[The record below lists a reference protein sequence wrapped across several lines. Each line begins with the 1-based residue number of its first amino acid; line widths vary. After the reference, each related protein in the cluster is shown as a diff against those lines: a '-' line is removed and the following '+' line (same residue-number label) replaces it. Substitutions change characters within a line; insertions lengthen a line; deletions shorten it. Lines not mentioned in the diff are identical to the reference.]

1 MKLFIETFQRFL
13 SELVLLGLSSSNS
26 PHHQNFHYLKD
37 FLLPKKDSFCSPVRG
52 VVLPVRILL
61 LFVIGIF
68 VALISCFRDTSL
80 SNQSESL
87 FTWPPDDIKYEGI
100 VLGLSPKKTLVS
112 LQHGRFFWEAV
123 AVLLWFG
130 EAFDKV
136 MTRKRK
142 SYLHC
147 KESVLVLR
155 FTLTKISF
163 FIMVAGKRI
172 KKFMMV
178 PHKHSLTA
186 IILLYFTLQ

>member
-13 SELVLLGLSSSNS
+13 FEFVLLGLLSSNS
-26 PHHQNFHYLKD
+26 E
-37 FLLPKKDSFCSPVRG
+37 KDSFCSPVRG
-52 VVLPVRILL
+52 ILLPVRNFL

-68 VALISCFRDTSL
+68 AALIRCFRDISS
-80 SNQSESL
+80 SNQAELLS
-87 FTWPPDDIKYEGI
+87 TWPPDDIKYEGI
-100 VLGLSPKKTLVS
+100 VVGLSPKKILIS

-123 AVLLWFG
+123 PVLLWFG
-130 EAFDKV
+130 ETFDKD
-136 MTRKRK
+136 MKRKRK
-142 SYLHC
+142 SCLHC

-172 KKFMMV
+172 KKFLMV

-186 IILLYFTLQ
+186 ITLLYFTLQ